1 MNNRVYR
8 LQQVLAKLQTRYIL
22 WFLYWMIRHKLSP
35 VTYWHEIQQFPTRAK
50 LKDASE
56 VQTYSTVQNS
66 SNKKLFINIAL
77 TEEGSTQK
85 GKSYSELTK
94 SNAALTIYKNDT
106 WEKHNVNGF
115 WWTIFIKHTN
125 EDKEKTNFY

>member
-1 MNNRVYR
+1 
-8 LQQVLAKLQTRYIL
+8 
-22 WFLYWMIRHKLSP
+22 MIRHKLSP

-56 VQTYSTVQNS
+56 VQIYATVQNS

-94 SNAALTIYKNDT
+94 SNAALTIYKNNT

-115 WWTIFIKHTN
+115 
-125 EDKEKTNFY
+125 